1 MFKHLVILLAIG
13 LTGCGTILSTTYGA
27 ATEERTVSTIVDDT
41 AIVAKIKK
49 GYVDARENLSLT
61 MFCHRGLVVLAGSV
75 EDPKVGE
82 RAGAVAT
89 SASPSST

>member
-1 MFKHLVILLAIG
+1 MLKHLVVLLAIG
-13 LTGCGTILSTTYGA
+13 LAGCGTVISATYGA
-27 ATEERTVSTIVDDT
+27 ATEERSVNTIVDDT

-61 MFCHRGLVVLAGSV
+61 VFCHQGLVVLAGVV

-82 RAGAVAT
+82 RAAAVAAP
-89 SASPSST
+89 ASPNST